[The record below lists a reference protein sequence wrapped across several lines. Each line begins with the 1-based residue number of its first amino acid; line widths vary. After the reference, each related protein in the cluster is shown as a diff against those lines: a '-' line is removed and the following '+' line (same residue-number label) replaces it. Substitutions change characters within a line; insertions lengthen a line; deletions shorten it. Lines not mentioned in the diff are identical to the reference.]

1 MKNQQIDIAL
11 EAQTSAE
18 LPAWFGGPGGF
29 VVILSGLLTLFHP
42 LYLYF
47 HWGGDEY
54 VDVVNDSITSIIFFF
69 AFFLITRASKH
80 PLLPERTKKAWT
92 FFACAYLFYTIASVL
107 WGYFE
112 VITKTQPFPSW
123 ADPFY
128 LSFYGLMLI
137 GLLLLTPRF
146 ETFEERL
153 KLLLDAGIVTVGSG
167 MLLWYYLL
175 QPIAAAGKGDHLMT
189 VLSLAY
195 PVCDLL
201 LIFGF
206 SVVIFRKPD
215 ANVNSAINLLLMAGF
230 IFFFADILFGY
241 QNLNGTYKSGT
252 LIDCLY
258 TVSGFAAILGAHCQY
273 IGSSKH
279 AEENTEI
286 YKIPKF
292 YILLPYLAIAAGGS
306 LVLQFAFEDI
316 NNVFN
321 QLIIIAGVLAGLV
334 IFRQIIAI
342 REAVKG
348 KDALAELQERFQGI
362 YNSSKDAIAF
372 ASFDGTLIDVNDA
385 FTALVGY
392 SREELLSSKTT
403 YQELTPLEYRQ
414 MNEEYR
420 QKAIQLDEPCEYE
433 KEYFRKDGSRVPIL
447 VTAFRVKGNDG
458 KTMGFAAIIRNITE
472 RKRNE
477 AQLLHNALH
486 DSLTNL
492 PNRTLFIE
500 HLRGVISRHE
510 RQISTNF
517 AVLFLDLD
525 RFKVIN
531 DSLGHFEGDKLLV
544 LIARRLRRALRPG
557 DIVARLGGDEFTILI
572 DGFDD
577 SEDLLPIVERIEDT
591 LKMPFTISGRE
602 IFISASIGVALS
614 DTSYRNPE
622 DILRDADTAMYFAKS
637 KGKARYQIFTK
648 ELHECA
654 SSRLILE
661 NEMRP
666 ALERGEFCLYYQ
678 PIINIQDNMIHGFE
692 ALIRWQHPKHGLI
705 PPDEFITIA
714 EETGFVIPLGE
725 WILREG
731 CRQLREWQKQDSSH
745 SNWTIS
751 INLSSKQFQQLNL
764 VKTVASII
772 EETGIA
778 PEHLHLEV
786 TESSLMED
794 IETAIGIMDHLQKL
808 GVKISIDDFGTGYSS
823 LSYLHLLPIDYLKI
837 DRSFVGEMLRQKR
850 NAKIV
855 RIILMLAESLG
866 IEVIAEGI
874 ENEAQLNHLKKLD
887 CANGQGFLFSA
898 PLSAEKVIE
907 WTDDF
912 SFPKPFLL
920 NETANNHSA
929 LRSS

>member
-1 MKNQQIDIAL
+1 MKNQQIEIAL
-11 EAQTSAE
+11 EAQPSAE
-18 LPAWFGGPGGF
+18 LPAWLSGVSGF
-29 VVILSGLLTLFHP
+29 LVVLSGLMTLFHP

-54 VDVVNDSITSIIFFF
+54 VDTVNDTVTIIIFFF
-69 AFFLITRASKH
+69 AFLLVTKASKH
-80 PLLPERTKKAWT
+80 PRLPDSTKKAWT
-92 FFACAYLFYTIASVL
+92 FFACAYLFYTIASAL

-128 LSFYGLMLI
+128 FSFYALMLI
-137 GLLLLTPRF
+137 GLLLVTPRF
-146 ETFEERL
+146 ETFEEKL

-175 QPIAAAGKGDHLMT
+175 QPIAAAGKGDQLMT

-206 SVVIFRKPD
+206 SVVLFRKPE
-215 ANVNSAINLLLMAGF
+215 ANVNSAINLLLTAGF

-241 QNLNGTYKSGT
+241 QNLNGTYKGGALT
-252 LIDCLY
+252 DCLY

-273 IGSSKH
+273 LGSSQRT
-279 AEENTEI
+279 EEKAGT
-286 YKIPKF
+286 YKISKF
-292 YILLPYLAIAAGGS
+292 YILLPYLAIAAGGG
-306 LVLQFAFEDI
+306 LVLQFAFEAPEM
-316 NNVFN
+316 VLN
-321 QLIIIAGVLAGLV
+321 QLIIIAGILAGLV
-334 IFRQIIAI
+334 IFRQILAI

-348 KDALAELQERFQGI
+348 KDALTELQERFQGI

-372 ASFDGTLIDVNDA
+372 ASFDGTLIDVNES

-392 SREELLSSKTT
+392 SKEELLSSKTT
-403 YQELTPLEYRQ
+403 FQQLTPLEYRQ
-414 MNEEYR
+414 MNDDHL
-420 QKAIQLDEPCEYE
+420 QKALELDQSCEYE
-433 KEYFRKDGSRVPIL
+433 KEYFCKDGSRVPIS
-447 VTAFRVKGNDG
+447 VTAFPVKGNDG
-458 KTMGFAAIIRNITE
+458 KAMGLAAIIRDITE
-472 RKRNE
+472 RKRSE
-477 AQLLHNALH
+477 EQLLHNALH

-492 PNRTLFIE
+492 PNRTLFLE
-500 HLRGVISRHE
+500 HLRTQINRNKN
-510 RQISTNF
+510 QISKNF

-531 DSLGHFEGDKLLV
+531 DSLGHLEGDKLLV
-544 LIARRLRRALRPG
+544 LIARRLRRVLRPG

-572 DGFDD
+572 DGFRD
-577 SEDLLPIVERIEDT
+577 SEDLVPIVERIEET

-602 IFISASIGVALS
+602 IFVSASIGVALS
-614 DTSYRNPE
+614 DTGYCNPE

-637 KGKARYQIFTK
+637 KGKARYQFFTN

-654 SSRLILE
+654 NSRLILE

-678 PIINIQDNMIHGFE
+678 PIINIQDNTIHGFE

-714 EETGFVIPLGE
+714 EETGFIVPLGE
-725 WILREG
+725 WSLREG
-731 CRQLREWQKQDSSH
+731 CRQLREWQKEDPSH
-745 SNWTIS
+745 SDWTIS

-764 VKTVASII
+764 VETAASIL
-772 EETGIA
+772 EETKIA
-778 PEHLHLEV
+778 PKHLHLEV

-794 IETAIGIMDHLQKL
+794 IETAIRIMDHLKKL
-808 GVKISIDDFGTGYSS
+808 GIKISIDDFGTGYSS
-823 LSYLHLLPIDYLKI
+823 LSYLHQLPIDYLKI

-855 RIILMLAESLG
+855 RIILLLAESLG

-874 ENEAQLNHLKKLD
+874 ETEAQLNHLKNLD
-887 CANGQGFLFSA
+887 CENGQGYLFSA
-898 PLSAEKVIE
+898 PLPAEKIIE
-907 WTDDF
+907 WTDAF

-920 NETANNHSA
+920 NETANHHSV
-929 LRSS
+929 LRDS